1 MNYTNP
7 RKFAQFND
15 WPSGNKR
22 VRCTFQVEQG
32 SKGQRVRRVTDKP
45 GCPGVECSPKL
56 TTFADKVLLV
66 DGDDGRIYIMQL
78 SNQYGMISVTC
89 SDMKYSH
96 ETIPRGDDSRYAQYL
111 AMFKAFDEYRIE
123 TDAEWDRLVDL
134 AVESQEREHNSGTS
148 MLDGAIARIDAVEL
162 YAKERGYSI
171 QWPGLYPLVERV
183 V

>member
-1 MNYTNP
+1 MQYTNP

-22 VRCTFQVEQG
+22 VYCTFQVEQG
-32 SKGQRVRRVTDKP
+32 TKGQRVRRVTDKP
-45 GCPGVECSPKL
+45 GCPGVKCSPKL
-56 TTFADKVLLV
+56 TTYAKKVLLV
-66 DGDDGRIYIMQL
+66 DGDDGRIYIMEFTE
-78 SNQYGMISVTC
+78 YGFFSVMS
-89 SDMKYSH
+89 SDMKHSH
-96 ETIPRGDDSRYAQYL
+96 ETISGTYHFL

-123 TDAEWDRLVDL
+123 KDIEWNRLVDL
-134 AVESQEREHNSGTS
+134 AVKAQTKEHNSGTS
-148 MLDGAIARIDAVEL
+148 MIDGATARIDAVEL